1 MTHLR
6 TPILLLALTLAGTG
20 SAVAQEGAGYVLP
33 NDEIQRLFATD
44 KNFVQLDHLS
54 PDGNHF
60 LVLHETELSTLERM
74 GEPTLRLAEL
84 ELRPAVDRIWNHD
97 TYGVD
102 GLRIFSLARLAYRN
116 VEVPQGAFL
125 SDFMWSPAGDRVA
138 YLQHGRDRTEVWVAE
153 SATGQTRR
161 VADARVVATLGT
173 SAPTTTPRASDM
185 LQWTP
190 EGTLLT
196 LIAPAG
202 RGAPPAAPHRP
213 TGPVVRT
220 TREEATPNPT
230 YPNLLRTPHDADLF
244 EYHTTTQIAELS
256 ANGRVRPIGR
266 PGMYERIVLSPDGRY
281 LLATRIVRPFSF
293 LTSWRG
299 FPRVTE
305 VLDREGTV
313 VATLDEQQLREG
325 SGRTARQGPPARRRG
340 WAWRPEGAALVFLM
354 RAEAS
359 DSAAGDDARPEG
371 IHQLLPPFDT
381 AQATL
386 LGTSDASVGDVLFSQ
401 GGAHMFAQVTRDGKR
416 GLMHWPLTAEG
427 GPVRHMV
434 IDWWDPQTPMENPGE
449 PWTATTSN
457 GIAYA
462 RITSNGR
469 ALLVRGPGY
478 ADDLRPTPF
487 VDHVALSDGMVNRVF
502 EGSKELYE
510 QPLVTLDPD
519 GSRLIVRREGAN
531 QFPDSWLWVL
541 GGRWD
546 NLSKNVDPF
555 PAITAAKRVD
565 FEFERRDGLTMRG
578 RISLPVD
585 YVEGTRVPAIF
596 WTYPR
601 EYRTEKAYRAATIE
615 SRNLNAFTPLSW
627 LRWSDI
633 WLTQGYALVYPDIP
647 IVGENYNDFYIA
659 DMVDDMYAAVR
670 AVEKSGYVDVER
682 IGHGGHSYGAFA
694 TANFLAH
701 TPFFKAGIA
710 GDGAYNRSLTPMGFQ
725 AEPRDIWEAQD
736 VYLEMS
742 PFFKADQIDT
752 PLLMYHGGDDN
763 NTGTFP
769 IQSERFMQAL
779 QGLGKTAE
787 LYIYPFES
795 HTPRAIENELDRWAR
810 WVGFFDRYVKGDRP
824 ADVSEQGGGR

>member
-1 MTHLR
+1 MKHRLTV
-6 TPILLLALTLAGTG
+6 LTLALAGYTP
-20 SAVAQEGAGYVLP
+20 ALLAQESGTYVLP
-33 NDEIQRLFATD
+33 NDQIQRLFATD
-44 KNFVQLDHLS
+44 KNFVDLTNLG

-60 LVLHETELSTLERM
+60 LIPHQTELSTLERM
-74 GEPTLRLAEL
+74 GEPTLRMAEL
-84 ELRPAVDRIWNHD
+84 EIRPHVDRNWNLD

-102 GLRIFSLARLAYRN
+102 GLRIFSLARAAYRT
-116 VEVPQGAFL
+116 VQLPAGALL
-125 SDFMWSPAGDRVA
+125 SDLMWSPAGDKVA
-138 YLQHGRDRTEVWVAE
+138 YLLHGRQQTEVWVAE
-153 SATGQTRR
+153 SATGASRR
-161 VADARVVATLGT
+161 WSDVRIMTTLAT
-173 SAPTTTPRASDM
+173 SAQGQGERASDM
-185 LQWTP
+185 VQWTP

-196 LIAPAG
+196 LAAPTG
-202 RGAPPAAPHRP
+202 RGAPPAEP
-213 TGPVVRT
+213 TVPSGPFMRT
-220 TREEATPNPT
+220 SDSERTPNPT
-230 YPNLLRTPHDADLF
+230 YPFLLRDPHDADLF
-244 EYHTTTQIAELS
+244 EYYTTSQIVEVS
-256 ANGRVRPIGR
+256 AGGRPRALGA
-266 PGMYERIVLSPDGRY
+266 PGMYERISLSPDGRY
-281 LLATRIVRPFSF
+281 ILATRIVRPFSF
-293 LTSWRG
+293 ITSYRG

-305 VLDREGTV
+305 VLDRQGSV
-313 VATLDEQQLREG
+313 IATLSATELREA
-325 SGRTARQGPPARRRG
+325 SGRAARNGGNNGPRG
-340 WAWRPEGAALVFLM
+340 WSWRPEGALLTYLQ
-354 RAEAS
+354 RAPAAEDPSDRSAS
-359 DSAAGDDARPEG
+359 RPDRVY
-371 IHQLLPPFDT
+371 QLAPPFDT
-381 AQATL
+381 AHAQL
-386 LGTSDASVGDVLFSQ
+386 LGESDDPIQSVLFSQ
-401 GGAHMFAQVTRDGKR
+401 GGAHMFAQVTRNGQR
-416 GLMHWPLTAEG
+416 GLLHWPLTAEG
-427 GPVRHMV
+427 GPVRHMI
-434 IDWWDPQTPMENPGE
+434 IDWWDSESPIENPGE
-449 PWTATTSN
+449 PWTGRTSN
-457 GIAYA
+457 GIEYA

-469 ALLVRGPGY
+469 AVLVRGPGW

-487 VDHVALSDGMVNRVF
+487 VDHVALADGMVNRVF
-502 EGSKELYE
+502 QGSKESFD
-510 QPLVTLDPD
+510 QPLVTLDAD
-519 GSRLIVRREGAN
+519 GSRLIVRRESVN
-531 QFPDSWLWVL
+531 DFPDSFLWTL
-541 GGRWD
+541 GDHWD
-546 NLSKNVDPF
+546 NLTNNVDPF

-565 FEFERRDGLTMRG
+565 FEFERRDGLKMRG

-601 EYRTEKAYRAATIE
+601 EYRTEKAYRAATLE
-615 SRNLNAFTPLSW
+615 GRNLNAYTPLSW

-670 AVEKSGYVDVER
+670 AVEKSGYIDIDR

-725 AEPRDIWEAQD
+725 AEPRDIWEAPH

-810 WVGFFDRYVKGDRP
+810 WVAFFDRYVKG
-824 ADVSEQGGGR
+824 AHAAEVSDQGSEGR